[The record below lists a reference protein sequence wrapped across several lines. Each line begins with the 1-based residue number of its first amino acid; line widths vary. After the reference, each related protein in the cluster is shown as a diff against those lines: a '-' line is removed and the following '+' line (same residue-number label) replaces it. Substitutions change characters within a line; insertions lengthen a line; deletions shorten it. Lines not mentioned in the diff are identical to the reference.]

1 MVVVMFSFTIHS
13 FNSLKNQAVSQPHFF
28 VLCKGLNSG
37 KPLEKPCP
45 NCFVITVKTEEEKQ
59 FLYWLCWGLWQSKKF
74 YYLHTGS
81 VIPFIR
87 LHEFKPFIKEEAVR
101 AFAAKEQYHNN
112 IKTLQQLEALEKNYK
127 QNLLLIM
134 DAKRAIFYKATARR

>member
-1 MVVVMFSFTIHS
+1 MFTFSIQCFNQSKNETILS
-13 FNSLKNQAVSQPHFF
+13 TQFY

-45 NCFVITVKTEEEKQ
+45 NCFIITVKNDEEKE

-74 YYLHTGS
+74 HYLHTGS

-87 LHEFKPFIKEEAVR
+87 IDEFKAFLKEQAAT
-101 AFAAKEQYHNN
+101 AFAEKEQYNKN
-112 IKTLQQLEALEKNYK
+112 VKALQQLEQLEKNYK
-127 QNLLLIM
+127 RNLLLIM
-134 DAKRAIFYKATARR
+134 DAKRAIFQRATSRR

>member
-1 MVVVMFSFTIHS
+1 MFSYQV
-13 FNSLKNQAVSQPHFF
+13 NSYNPKNEVSNTKFY

-45 NCFVITVKTEEEKQ
+45 NCFVITVKNDEEKE
-59 FLYWLCWGLWQSKKF
+59 FLFWLCWGLWQSKKF
-74 YYLHTGS
+74 HHLHTGS

-87 LHEFKPFIKEEAVR
+87 LHEFKPFLKAQAAT
-101 AFAAKEQYHNN
+101 AFAEKEQYNKN
-112 IKTLQQLEALEKNYK
+112 VKALQQLEQLEKNYK

-134 DAKRAIFYKATARR
+134 DAKRAIFQRATSRR

>member
-1 MVVVMFSFTIHS
+1 MFAFSIHS
-13 FNSLKNQAVSQPHFF
+13 FNPFNQKSIAQPHFF
-28 VLCKGLNSG
+28 ILNKGLNSG

-45 NCFVITVKTEEEKQ
+45 NCFVLVVNSQEEKE

-74 YYLHTGS
+74 HYLHTGS

-87 LHEFKPFIKEEAVR
+87 LHEFKPFIKEQAAT
-101 AFAAKEQYHNN
+101 AFAEKEQYNKN
-112 IKTLQQLEALEKNYK
+112 VKALQQLEALEKNYK

-134 DAKRAIFYKATARR
+134 DAKRAIFRRATARR